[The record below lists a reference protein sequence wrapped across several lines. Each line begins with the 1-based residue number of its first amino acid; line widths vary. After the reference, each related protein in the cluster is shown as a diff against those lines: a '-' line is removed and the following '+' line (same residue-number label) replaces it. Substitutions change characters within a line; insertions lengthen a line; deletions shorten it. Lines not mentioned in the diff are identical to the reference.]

1 MGGRA
6 MRNILIVD
14 DHWLVA
20 AAIEREVQRLLP
32 ECECARARSVAD
44 ALALVRLGRRFDLVL
59 LDLRLPDAQG
69 LAALEVM
76 LRESPKSKVAIVSA
90 YEDVNVMREAYR
102 LGAIGYLPK
111 AGPPE
116 SFQRALQLLL
126 SGGFYFPI
134 EALEPARHNSP
145 HGLTPRE
152 GDVLSQL
159 VLGMTSKQI
168 ARKLGLAPATV
179 DKHVEQIRVK
189 LGARSR
195 IQLLAR
201 LGELDAETR
210 RG

>member
-1 MGGRA
+1 
-6 MRNILIVD
+6 
-14 DHWLVA
+14 
-20 AAIEREVQRLLP
+20 
-32 ECECARARSVAD
+32 VAD

-59 LDLRLPDAQG
+59 LDLRLPDAHG

-76 LRESPKSKVAIVSA
+76 LRESPKTKVAVVSA
-90 YEDVNVMREAYR
+90 YEEVNVMREAYR

-126 SGGFYFPI
+126 SGGFYFPT

>member
-1 MGGRA
+1 MA
-6 MRNILIVD
+6 HILIVD
-14 DHWLVA
+14 DHWLFA
-20 AAIEREVQRLLP
+20 AAIEREVRRLQP
-32 ECECARARSVAD
+32 EFECFRAGTIAD
-44 ALALVRLGRRFDLVL
+44 ALALVRLGRHFDIVL
-59 LDLRLPDAQG
+59 LDLKLPDAQG
-69 LAALEVM
+69 LAALEAI
-76 LRESPKSKVAIVSA
+76 LREAPQAKVAIVSA
-90 YEDVNVMREAYR
+90 YDDARLMREAYR

-111 AGPPE
+111 GGAPE
-116 SFQRALQLLL
+116 AFERALQLLL
-126 SGGFYFPI
+126 SGGFYFPT
-134 EALEPARHNSP
+134 EALEPSRQAGP

-201 LGELDAETR
+201 LSELDGQAR

>member
-1 MGGRA
+1 

-59 LDLRLPDAQG
+59 LDLRLPDAHG

-76 LRESPKSKVAIVSA
+76 LRESPKTKVAVVSA
-90 YEDVNVMREAYR
+90 YEEVNVMREAYR

-126 SGGFYFPI
+126 SGGFYFPT